1 MQLLKRCNR
10 LVVIKIDIDVSIL
23 NKSPEDAKIIHETLS
38 PDNLTTAPMSISS
51 RSIGSRVEI
60 KINNVQNIDTAIATV
75 NDLLDSYEL
84 SKDILERL
92 NKNI

>member
-1 MQLLKRCNR
+1 
-10 LVVIKIDIDVSIL
+10 
-23 NKSPEDAKIIHETLS
+23 
-38 PDNLTTAPMSISS
+38 MSISS